1 MSFSEAEPIESF
13 VSFRYFKQ
21 KMNSIFVSKLIKMN
35 WESVIFQIALVLIPA
50 GAVLMTTIYFL
61 RKEDSKELRSMQ
73 IELKK
78 QRQEFFLPNR
88 VEAYQRAVLLLE
100 RIHPNSLVMRLH
112 NPGLPAKAMQAEL
125 LKAIRDEYDHNV
137 AQQIF
142 ITPGIWEMVKNSK
155 EETIKIINIAGNQM
169 AATSM
174 GMDLAAKIFEVVAE
188 IGELPSE
195 ITVKVLKEDLQKL
208 F

>member
-1 MSFSEAEPIESF
+1 
-13 VSFRYFKQ
+13 
-21 KMNSIFVSKLIKMN
+21 MN
-35 WESVIFQIALVLIPA
+35 WTEGVFQIALIVIPA
-50 GAVLMTTIYFL
+50 GAVLMTVIFFL
-61 RKEDSKELRSMQ
+61 RKENEKEMRNVQ

-88 VEAYQRAVLLLE
+88 VEAYQRSVLFLE

-112 NPGLPAKAMQAEL
+112 NPSLPAKMVQSEL

-142 ITPGIWEMVKNSK
+142 VAPQIWDAVKSSK
-155 EETIKIINIAGNQM
+155 EEIIKIINLAGNQM
-169 AATSM
+169 QATSM
-174 GMDLAAKIFEVVAE
+174 ATDLAGKIFEIVGE
-188 IGELPSE
+188 IGELPTD
-195 ITVKVLKEDLQKL
+195 IAVKMVKEDLQRL